1 MGLERLTAPFGK
13 TIVEKKIG
21 YCNRNV
27 IPLLI
32 EKKIKWNMTPWK
44 IEFCG
49 KVFPMKYIDN
59 GKAEEFINSLVDDVN
74 GQASLDIWRR
84 R

>member
-1 MGLERLTAPFGK
+1 MGLERLIAPFGT
-13 TIVEKKIG
+13 TIVERQVG

-32 EKKIKWNMTPWK
+32 ERRIEWKMTPFK

-49 KVFPMKYIDN
+49 RVFPMKYIDN
-59 GKAEEFINSLVDDVN
+59 GEAEEFIISLVDDLN
-74 GQASLDIWRR
+74 GQSSLDIWRK
-84 R
+84 